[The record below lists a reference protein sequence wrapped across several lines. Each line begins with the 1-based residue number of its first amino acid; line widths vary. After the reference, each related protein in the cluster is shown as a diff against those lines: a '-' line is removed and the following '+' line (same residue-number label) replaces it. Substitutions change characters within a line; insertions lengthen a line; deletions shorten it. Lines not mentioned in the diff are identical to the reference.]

1 MDPIITLEIVII
13 LLMVLVK
20 MILINIQILEHEV
33 VILMDMINLL
43 VAVTLPI

>member
-1 MDPIITLEIVII
+1 
-13 LLMVLVK
+13 

-43 VAVTLPI
+43 VAVTLPIYILDTINMMLSLDSF

>member
-13 LLMVLVK
+13 LLMLLVK